1 MPLYTTTG
9 IMRRKHS
16 KSDVFNSD
24 EVSFSKKARMENYAS
39 STSECIVYDTSIQV
53 TPVLDE
59 QGKL

>member
-1 MPLYTTTG
+1 
-9 IMRRKHS
+9 MRRKHS